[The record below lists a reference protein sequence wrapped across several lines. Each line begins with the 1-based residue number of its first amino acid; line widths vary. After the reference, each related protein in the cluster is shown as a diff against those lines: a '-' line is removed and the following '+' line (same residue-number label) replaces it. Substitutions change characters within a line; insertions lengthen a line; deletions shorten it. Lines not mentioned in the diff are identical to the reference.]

1 MSWCG
6 GGGWGGGG
14 GRFWASLKRFVI
26 CDLFEGFF
34 LSSLCSL
41 SSPPFLPPS
50 DSLFPHHSLSFF
62 VSLSPLSLSL
72 SSSLSPL
79 LSLPIT
85 PYLSVLV
92 SLLPPSDSLSL
103 SPSLS
108 LSLSP

>member
-34 LSSLCSL
+34 LSSVCSL

-62 VSLSPLSLSL
+62 VSFSLLSLSL
-72 SSSLSPL
+72 SSALSAC
-79 LSLPIT
+79 
-85 PYLSVLV
+85 LSVC
-92 SLLPPSDSLSL
+92 LSV
-103 SPSLS
+103 SLS
-108 LSLSP
+108 LSLCRSSVDNPPCSWRLEK